1 MGIKEAVNSEYLNSR
16 FGQAAKTSQKKT
28 PPLTF
33 VFVMKSF
40 YGSCYYGHDII
51 IGLSMMTVDHESG

>member
-1 MGIKEAVNSEYLNSR
+1 MTSGGFSFYDEKIKIFFFLNR
-16 FGQAAKTSQKKT
+16 T